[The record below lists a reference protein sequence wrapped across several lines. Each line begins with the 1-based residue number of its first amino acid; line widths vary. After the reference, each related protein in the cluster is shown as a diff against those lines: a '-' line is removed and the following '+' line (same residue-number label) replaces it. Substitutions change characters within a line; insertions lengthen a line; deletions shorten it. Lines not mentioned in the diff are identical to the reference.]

1 MVSDTTRNAVW
12 QELLD
17 AARLARYYAS
27 LADRHRKKRRA
38 VQFLLMVAATSG
50 IIGLLGLLPE
60 FVQRAAVA
68 AIAIV
73 VAWDFFG
80 DYARKAAVLHT
91 ICIECNRLASQWQ
104 KLWLEIDRPDLED
117 ADALRQCEMLGQR
130 LIDVTGQAGLVG
142 VTVDAKLNQTCA
154 ADTYK
159 VMRERFAA

>member
-27 LADRHRKKRRA
+27 LADRHRRKRRI
-38 VQFLLMVAATSG
+38 VQFLLMAAATSG

-73 VAWDFFG
+73 VAWDLFG
-80 DYARKAAVLHT
+80 DYAKKAAVLHT
-91 ICIECNRLASQWQ
+91 ISIECNRIHSQWQ
-104 KLWLEIDRPDLED
+104 NLWLEIDRPDLED
-117 ADALRQCEMLGQR
+117 ADALRQCEMLGRR
-130 LIDVTGQAGLVG
+130 LIEITGQAGLVG
-142 VTVDAKLNQTCA
+142 VDVDAKLNKTCA

-159 VMRERFAA
+159 VMRERYAA

>member
-27 LADRHRKKRRA
+27 LADRHLRKCRINR
-38 VQFLLMVAATSG
+38 FLLMAAATCG
-50 IIGLLGLLPE
+50 IVGLLDPGLA
-60 FVQRAAVA
+60 FMQQAGAAAVA
-68 AIAIV
+68 ILV
-73 VAWDFFG
+73 VCDFFG
-80 DYARKAAVLHT
+80 DFAKKAAVLHT
-91 ICIECNRLASQWQ
+91 ICIECNRLESQWQ
-104 KLWLEIDRPDLED
+104 DLWLEIDRPDLED

-130 LIDVTGQAGLVG
+130 LIDVTGQAGFVG